1 MPVNVV
7 IINPYELGRQPFGIA
22 HPAAWLRADGH
33 QVACIDLAQGRLDD
47 APIADAQLI
56 AIQLAMHTATRI
68 AAEALPKLR
77 ALAPNAHMC
86 VYGLYG
92 PVNEAWLKA
101 RGITTV
107 LGGEF
112 EEELRALAGRIA
124 AEKDSKSKTDSLVS
138 APHQAGKRVE
148 FRVPDRTDL
157 APLERHSRLRLADG
171 TEKTMGFVDATRG
184 CKHVCRH
191 CPVVPVYQGRFR
203 AVPVDIVLADIDQ
216 QVAAGAQHIS
226 FGDPD
231 FFNGPTHAER
241 ILRAMHE
248 RHPHL
253 TFDAVIKIEHLLAEK
268 SRLPLLKETGCEFI
282 ISAVESV
289 DDTILEHH
297 AKGHTREDFVA
308 TVALMREHGVGLT
321 PTFLAFTPWTTLEG
335 YLDLLGMLV
344 TLNLIDNVPAIQ
356 LAIRLLIPSG
366 SYLLKLEGFNDL
378 IEPFNP
384 DALGYPWTHRDPR
397 VDSLQQAVMRAAER
411 ADTEGQTRF
420 EAFGDIWQLAHDALN
435 LEAPVLLRQMDVTPS
450 QHTENW
456 YCCAEP
462 TTAQIEAL

>member
-77 ALAPNAHMC
+77 VLAPNAHMC

-289 DDTILEHH
+289 DDTILEHL

>member
-77 ALAPNAHMC
+77 ALAPNAHVC

-138 APHQAGKRVE
+138 APHQAGNRVE

-289 DDTILEHH
+289 DDTILEHL